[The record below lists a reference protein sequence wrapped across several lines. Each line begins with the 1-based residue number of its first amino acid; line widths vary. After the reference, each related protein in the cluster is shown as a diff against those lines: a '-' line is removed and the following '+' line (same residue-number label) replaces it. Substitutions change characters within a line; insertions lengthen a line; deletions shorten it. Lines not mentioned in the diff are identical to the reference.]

1 MLSCALSKASAAS
14 FCGTWGDIMA
24 RVLIADDDR
33 TFLETLSQLL
43 EQAGHQVEAAL
54 DGQLALAR
62 ATSTAFDVLI
72 ADIVMP
78 NMDGLELIRTLHRQ
92 QPDLIMIAVSSTGGE
107 SRGQD
112 YLPAAAT
119 FGAAAT
125 FSKRRI
131 IDLPQTLERLL
142 AERNRGSRRSL
153 IAQAG

>member
-1 MLSCALSKASAAS
+1 
-14 FCGTWGDIMA
+14 MA
-24 RVLIADDDR
+24 RVLIADDD
-33 TFLETLSQLL
+33 TAFLETLSQLL
-43 EQAGHQVEAAL
+43 EQAGHHVEGAL
-54 DGQLALAR
+54 DGQLALGR
-62 ATSTAFDVLI
+62 ATSANFDVLV

-92 QPDLIMIAVSSTGGE
+92 QPGLIMIAVSSSGGE
-107 SRGQD
+107 GRGQD

-131 IDLPQTLERLL
+131 VELPQAIEQLL
-142 AERNRGSRRSL
+142 ADRSHSRRPTL